1 MSPPNL
7 IIMLIFTFSGTAVL
21 LGLGGLCLLVGLTI
35 FVLRRALRSESPDG
49 KRAKNA
55 AFRFSTPLH
64 GLSLCVAIAASIIA
78 INWTEFGQQEVLA
91 GYTISEDLEIDVV
104 IPPTNHP
111 PPPPPPPPPPVIET
125 VMEPELEPET
135 FENQSITVDDPII
148 QDLVPKVPIAPAAPP
163 PPPPPPPPPAAV
175 EAPPLLFAER
185 MPVFGQECF
194 DLPGD
199 ERKMCSDRALL
210 SFVQSR
216 VKYPSMARENGIQ
229 GTVVVSFTVEK
240 DGSISDVS
248 PARKVGAG
256 CTEAALKAVNAING
270 EGARFKPGIQGG
282 RPVRVRYNLPVKFRL
297 E

>member
-1 MSPPNL
+1 
-7 IIMLIFTFSGTAVL
+7 MLIFTFSGTAVL
-21 LGLGGLCLLVGLTI
+21 LGLGGLCLLVGLTVL
-35 FVLRRALRSESPDG
+35 VLRRSLWSNAPGD

-55 AFRFSTPLH
+55 VFRFSTPLH

-78 INWTEFGQQEVLA
+78 INWTEFGQQDVLA
-91 GYTISEDLEIDVV
+91 GYTIDPDIEIDII

-125 VMEPELEPET
+125 VLEPDLKPET
-135 FENQSITVDDPII
+135 FVNQDITVKEEIPDF
-148 QDLVPKVPIAPAAPP
+148 APPTPTAPAAAPP
-163 PPPPPPPPPAAV
+163 PPPLPPPPPPV
-175 EAPPLLFAER
+175 DAPPILFAEH

-194 DLPGD
+194 DLSGD

-210 SFVQSR
+210 TFVQSR
-216 VKYPSMARENGIQ
+216 VKYPPIARENNIQ
-229 GTVVVSFTVEK
+229 GTVVVSFTVET
-240 DGSISDVS
+240 DGTITDIT
-248 PARKVGAG
+248 PAREIGGG
-256 CTEAALKAVNAING
+256 CTESALKAVKAINK

>member
-1 MSPPNL
+1 M
-7 IIMLIFTFSGTAVL
+7 L
-21 LGLGGLCLLVGLTI
+21 LGLGGLCLLVGLTVLI
-35 FVLRRALRSESPDG
+35 LRRSLRSDATEG
-49 KRAKNA
+49 KRTKNA

-78 INWTEFGQQEVLA
+78 INWTEFGQQEVLS
-91 GYTISEDLEIDVV
+91 GYTIGEDLEIDVV
-104 IPPTNHP
+104 IPATNHP
-111 PPPPPPPPPPVIET
+111 PPPPPPPPPPVIEA
-125 VMEPELEPET
+125 VLEPDLKPEE
-135 FENQSITVDDPII
+135 FVSQDITAKEEI
-148 QDLVPKVPIAPAAPP
+148 QDLAPPPPIAPAAAPP
-163 PPPPPPPPPAAV
+163 PPPLPPPPPV
-175 EAPPLLFAER
+175 ETPPLLFAER

-210 SFVQSR
+210 TFVQSR
-216 VKYPSMARENGIQ
+216 VRYPALARENGIQ
-229 GTVVVSFTVEK
+229 GTVVVSFTVET
-240 DGSISDVS
+240 DGTITDIT

-256 CTEAALKAVNAING
+256 CTESALKAVKAINK

>member
-1 MSPPNL
+1 
-7 IIMLIFTFSGTAVL
+7 MLIFTFSGTAVL

-35 FVLRRALRSESPDG
+35 FVLRRSLRSEATDG
-49 KRAKNA
+49 KRTKNA
-55 AFRFSTPLH
+55 AFGFSTPLH

-91 GYTISEDLEIDVV
+91 GYTIAEDLEIDIV

-111 PPPPPPPPPPVIET
+111 PPPPPPAPPPPVIET
-125 VMEPELEPET
+125 VVEPDLEPET
-135 FENQSITVDDPII
+135 FVNQDITADEPMNL
-148 QDLVPKVPIAPAAPP
+148 DLAPPTPTAPAAPP
-163 PPPPPPPPPAAV
+163 PPAPKPPPPPV
-175 EAPPLLFAER
+175 VDAPPLLFAER

-240 DGSISDVS
+240 DGSISDIT

-256 CTEAALKAVNAING
+256 CTESALKAVNAIND

>member
-175 EAPPLLFAER
+175 EAP
-185 MPVFGQECF
+185 
-194 DLPGD
+194 
-199 ERKMCSDRALL
+199 LL